1 VALACALAF
10 TACGVGGG
18 GGGGGGSDS
27 TNPGEVVLEVEKTY
41 MDSGDLTNVRV
52 EVYDINQNG
61 VILKLRYPKVL
72 RYVKDSAVFYKG
84 ESKERL
90 VVPNTEAKDEN
101 DRYLVFFFSRRSAN
115 GDSYISVDF
124 KLKALDSDLEAFV
137 EVDLDN
143 NDPTILDRNEFEIS
157 TPRFSAQQRWEVDI
171 SGDGDG
177 KPSAGSGTPTPT
189 PTPAA

>member
-1 VALACALAF
+1 
-10 TACGVGGG
+10 
-18 GGGGGGSDS
+18 
-27 TNPGEVVLEVEKTY
+27 VLEVEKNY

-52 EVYDINQNG
+52 EVFDINPNG

-84 ESKERL
+84 EDKERL
-90 VVPNTEAKDEN
+90 VMPNTEAKDEN

-124 KLKALDSDLEAFV
+124 KLKALAADLEAFV
-137 EVDLDN
+137 EADLDN
-143 NDPTILDRNEFEIS
+143 NDPTIFDRDEFEIA

-171 SGDGDG
+171 SGDENGN
-177 KPSAGSGTPTPT
+177 PSAGSGTPTPT